1 MIKQYKK
8 AFDALTNNELYDL
21 LKLRSEVF
29 VVEQTAIYQDLDD
42 KDQASTHY
50 FIKENDQIL
59 AYVRTLPRGVKFED
73 AASIGRVVTSQLARK
88 RGYAR
93 ILINQAIEDV
103 LKTDCRILIE
113 GQAYLRTYYESFGFK
128 VISGIYLVD
137 GIDHYLM
144 ELLKQ

>member
-8 AFDALTNNELYDL
+8 TFDALTNTELYDL
-21 LKLRSEVF
+21 LKLRSDVF

-50 FIKENDQIL
+50 FIKENDQIV
-59 AYVRTLPRGVKFED
+59 AYVRTLPRGVKFND
-73 AASIGRVVTSQLARK
+73 AASIGRVVTNLQARHK
-88 RGYAR
+88 GYAR

-103 LKTDCRILIE
+103 LKTDHRILIE
-113 GQAYLRTYYESFGFK
+113 GQAYLRAYYESFGFK
-128 VISGIYLVD
+128 VISGLYLVD

-144 ELLKQ
+144 ELLK

>member
-8 AFDALTNNELYDL
+8 AFDALTNTELYNL
-21 LKLRSEVF
+21 LKLRSDVF

-50 FIKENDQIL
+50 FIKENDQIV
-59 AYVRTLPRGVKFED
+59 AYVRTLPRGVKFDD
-73 AASIGRVVTSQLARK
+73 AASIGRVVTSQQVRHK
-88 RGYAR
+88 GYAR

-103 LKTDCRILIE
+103 LKTDHRILIE
-113 GQAYLRTYYESFGFK
+113 GQAYLRAYYESFGFK
-128 VISGIYLVD
+128 VISGLYLVD

-144 ELLKQ
+144 ELLK

>member
-8 AFDALTNNELYDL
+8 AFDALTNTELYNL
-21 LKLRSEVF
+21 LKLRSDVF

-50 FIKENDQIL
+50 FIKENDQIV
-59 AYVRTLPRGVKFED
+59 AYVRTLPRGVKFDD
-73 AASIGRVVTSQLARK
+73 AASIGRVVTSQQARSK
-88 RGYAR
+88 GYAG

-103 LKTDCRILIE
+103 LKTDHRILIE
-113 GQAYLRTYYESFGFK
+113 GQAYLRAYYESFGFK
-128 VISGIYLVD
+128 VISGLYLVD

-144 ELLKQ
+144 ELLK